1 MIETIVEAFS
11 NFRVRDVIDICIVA
25 FLIYSVLLLI
35 KGTRSV
41 QMLVGIMI
49 ILLGFFVSQY
59 LELYTLHW
67 VFSYFLGALVIGI
80 IVIFQN
86 DIRKALSEM
95 GKNPFFTSNT
105 FLSASKVSDEIV
117 KASKQL
123 TNRRIGALIVLEREN
138 GLNDY
143 MEAGTRIGA
152 EVTAE
157 LIISIF
163 IPASPI
169 HDGALIIQ
177 DGKIAAAGCFLP
189 LSDDTS
195 ISKALGT
202 RHRAA
207 LGISEHTDAI
217 TVMISEETGKVSLA
231 VEGKLIRDLDMP
243 FLRNKLNDLFKAH

>member
-1 MIETIVEAFS
+1 MIETIGEVFS
-11 NFRVRDVIDICIVA
+11 NFRIRDIIDICIVA
-25 FLIYSVLLLI
+25 FLIYRVLLLI
-35 KGTRSV
+35 KGTRSA
-41 QMLVGIMI
+41 QILVGIIVI
-49 ILLGFFVSQY
+49 IVGFSASQFF
-59 LELYTLHW
+59 ELYTLHW
-67 VFSYFLGALVIGI
+67 VFSSFLGALVIGI

-95 GKNPFFTSNT
+95 GKNPFFMSGPSP
-105 FLSASKVSDEIV
+105 SASKIFDEII

-123 TNRRIGALIVLEREN
+123 TNRRIGALIVLERKN

-157 LIISIF
+157 LIVSIF
-163 IPASPI
+163 IPTSPI
-169 HDGALIIQ
+169 HDGAVIIQ

-189 LSDDTS
+189 LSDDAS

-207 LGISEHTDAI
+207 LGLAEHTDAI
-217 TVMISEETGKVSLA
+217 TVLISEETGKVSLA

-243 FLRNKLNDLFKAH
+243 LLRNKLNDLCKVH